1 MRRCGERPRPQ
12 RNPSAYGN
20 HMDRKPKRDC
30 PPPNHETHVRQLC
43 PRLRQ
48 LLFLCRRS
56 LPALAEIIVF
66 VSAVTLAR
74 RQLPPGAS
82 SQPGVQCRIPSL
94 CRLAYSPI
102 VQHLAQPVAGALSC
116 RYLLMLEQV
125 FCKYTKATKAVS
137 STRLRP

>member
-1 MRRCGERPRPQ
+1 MASGPDRRGIHRP
-12 RNPSAYGN
+12 
-20 HMDRKPKRDC
+20 MEITWIRKPKRDC

-102 VQHLAQPVAGALSC
+102 VQHLAQPVAGAFRAC
-116 RYLLMLEQV
+116 TGEYLCWNQSFAHTQKQPRQCPARV
-125 FCKYTKATKAVS
+125 CGS
-137 STRLRP
+137 D